1 MTTIRE
7 ILALSH
13 SRIHLL
19 GVAGSGMSG
28 LARILLQMGYQVS
41 GSDLQRTRTIE
52 KLIDRGLRFSQ
63 GHEKEELDS
72 VNLVVYSSAIRQDN
86 PVRRLAGEREIAC
99 VRRAECLAVL
109 SEQKQPLV
117 VAGMHGKTTT
127 SSMLAYV
134 LRSAGWRC
142 AHYIGAEIPILGES
156 ASMGEGEHFVI
167 EADES
172 DGTITLFKPRHSL
185 LLNIEE
191 EHLDHYGNLEA
202 ILKTFREFISNTTG
216 KVVYCADDKNTLLLC
231 SHHPTAVSYGFGS
244 QSDYRAIEVR
254 SQNFSS
260 QFQVQGRGQI
270 LGTVVLQIPGM
281 QNVSNALG
289 VVALATELGVPFDS
303 ITQALQEFRG
313 ANRRFEVKFRNQ
325 EFMVVDDYA
334 HHPTEIKATLSAA
347 KAGGWKRVIALFQPH
362 RYTRTQLLF
371 EEFINAFQD
380 AHLVFITDIYA
391 ASEMPI
397 ENVNGKGLSE
407 AIKKSGKVEKVEF
420 ESNLQTLRKR
430 VSREMQPGDLLLTLG
445 AGNIHQ
451 VALSLAQELNWF
463 SEMGK
468 LIGSDSKILRQEP
481 MSKHTSMRIGGPAQF
496 WFEPANEND
505 LVAIVR
511 YAHEHSIPVTVIG
524 RGSNLLVRDGGISGI
539 CIHLG
544 HPYFSEIIR
553 EGENLRVGA
562 GARLKAITTEARR
575 AQIGGLEYLEGI
587 PGNLGGALRMNAGA
601 MQGWTLDN
609 IVEVKMLDLQ
619 GHWHRKSRE
628 EIEVA
633 YRSVP
638 LFKTHIAV
646 SALVAGKSSTNEA
659 IEERLKQYSAK
670 RWDSQPAAPSAGCIF
685 KNPTEAPAGKL
696 VDELGLKNRQVG
708 KARVSEVHGN
718 FIVND
723 GGATA
728 SEVLQ
733 LISEIQET
741 VRSQRQ
747 IHLETE
753 VVIMGEDL

>member
-1 MTTIRE
+1 
-7 ILALSH
+7 
-13 SRIHLL
+13 
-19 GVAGSGMSG
+19 
-28 LARILLQMGYQVS
+28 
-41 GSDLQRTRTIE
+41 
-52 KLIDRGLRFSQ
+52 
-63 GHEKEELDS
+63 
-72 VNLVVYSSAIRQDN
+72 SSAIREDN
-86 PVRRLAGEREIAC
+86 VVRRQAGERGISC
-99 VRRAECLAVL
+99 IRRAECLAVL

-127 SSMLAYV
+127 ASMLAYV

-156 ASMGEGEHFVI
+156 ASIDEGEHFVI

-172 DGTITLFKPRHSL
+172 DGTITLFNPRHSL

-191 EHLDHYGNLEA
+191 EHLDHYGNLES

-216 KVVYCADDKNTLLLC
+216 KVVYCADDKNALLLC
-231 SHHPTAVSYGFGS
+231 SHHATAVSYGFGG

-260 QFQVQGRGQI
+260 QFQIQCRGKI
-270 LGTVVLQIPGM
+270 LGTVLLQIPGM

-289 VVALATELGVPFDS
+289 VVALATELGVPFDA
-303 ITQALQEFRG
+303 ITQALNQFRG
-313 ANRRFEVKFRNQ
+313 ASRRFEVKFRSN

-334 HHPTEIKATLSAA
+334 HHPTEIKATLAAA
-347 KAGGWKRVIALFQPH
+347 KAGGWSRVIALFQPH

-371 EEFINAFQD
+371 NEFVGAFSD
-380 AHLVFITDIYA
+380 ADLVFLTDIYA

-397 ENVNGKGLSE
+397 ENVSGKSL
-407 AIKKSGKVEKVEF
+407 ADAVKKSGGVSKVEYEA
-420 ESNLQTLRKR
+420 SLQTLRKR

-451 VALSLAQELNWF
+451 VALSLAQELTWF
-463 SEMGK
+463 CEMKKLVGSETK
-468 LIGSDSKILRQEP
+468 LLRQEP

-496 WFEPANEND
+496 WCEPASEID

-511 YAHEHSIPVTVIG
+511 YAHQHAIPITLIG

-544 HPYFSEIIR
+544 HSCFSSIEV
-553 EGENLRVGA
+553 EGETLKVGA
-562 GARLKAITTEARR
+562 GARLKSVTTEARR
-575 AQIGGLEYLEGI
+575 AKIGGLEFMEGI

-601 MQGWTLDN
+601 MQGWTMANVQD
-609 IVEVKMLDLQ
+609 VKMLDLQ
-619 GHWHRKSRE
+619 GNWHVKTRE
-628 EIEVA
+628 EIEVS

-646 SALVAGKSSTNEA
+646 SATLVGKRATQTE
-659 IEERLKQYSAK
+659 IDERLKQYSGK

-685 KNPTEAPAGKL
+685 KNPGESPAGKL
-696 VDELGLKNRQVG
+696 VDDLGLKNLHVG

-728 SEVLQ
+728 QDVLQ
-733 LISEIQET
+733 LISQIQTT
-741 VRSQRQ
+741 VKERRN
-747 IHLETE
+747 IALETE
-753 VVIMGEDL
+753 VMVIGEDL

>member
-1 MTTIRE
+1 MTTVRD
-7 ILALSH
+7 ILSVSH
-13 SRIHLL
+13 ARVHLL

-28 LARILLQMGYQVS
+28 LARILLQMGYRVS
-41 GSDLQRTRTIE
+41 GSDLQRSRTIE
-52 KLIDRGLRFSQ
+52 KLIERGLLFTQ
-63 GHEKEELDS
+63 GHEKDELDS
-72 VNLVVYSSAIRQDN
+72 VDLVVYSSAIREGN
-86 PVRRLAGEREIAC
+86 PVRRQAGELSIPC

-156 ASMGEGEHFVI
+156 ASIDEGAHFVI

-172 DGTITLFKPRHSL
+172 DGTITLFKPQHSL

-231 SHHPTAVSYGFGS
+231 SHHPTAVSYGFAS
-244 QSDYRAIEVR
+244 QSDYQAIEVR

-260 QFQVQGRGQI
+260 QFQIQNRGLI
-270 LGTVVLQIPGM
+270 LGTIVLQIPGI

-303 ITQALQEFRG
+303 IAQALCDFRS
-313 ANRRFEVKFRNQ
+313 ANRRFEVKFRNN

-334 HHPTEIKATLSAA
+334 HHPTEIKATLAAA
-347 KAGGWKRVIALFQPH
+347 KAGGWNRVIALFQPH
-362 RYTRTQLLF
+362 RYTRTHLLF
-371 EEFINAFQD
+371 AEFVNAFSD
-380 AHLVFITDIYA
+380 ANLVFLTDIYA
-391 ASEMPI
+391 ASETPI
-397 ENVNGKGLSE
+397 ENVNGKSLSE
-407 AIKKSGKVEKVEF
+407 AIQKSGGFEKVEF
-420 ESNLQTLRKR
+420 EANLQTLRKR
-430 VSREMQPGDLLLTLG
+430 VSREMQPGDLLITLG

-463 SEMGK
+463 SEMRK
-468 LIGSDSKILRQEP
+468 LISSDSKLLRQEP

-505 LVAIVR
+505 LVELVR
-511 YAHEHSIPVTVIG
+511 YAHEHSILVSVIG
-524 RGSNLLVRDGGISGI
+524 RGSNLLVRDGGISGL

-544 HPYFSEIIR
+544 HPYFSEI
-553 EGENLRVGA
+553 EVKGENLKVGA
-562 GARLKAITTEARR
+562 GAKLKAICTEARR
-575 AQIGGLEYLEGI
+575 AKVGGLEYLEGI

-609 IVEVKMLDLQ
+609 IIEVKMLDLQ
-619 GHWHRKSRE
+619 GNWHRKSRN
-628 EIEVA
+628 EIEVS

-646 SALVAGKSSTNEA
+646 SALISGKSSTTEE
-659 IEERLKQYSAK
+659 IEDRLKQYSDK

-685 KNPTEAPAGKL
+685 KNPSESPAGKL

-708 KARVSEVHGN
+708 KARVSEIHGN

-723 GGATA
+723 GGASA
-728 SEVLQ
+728 QEVLQ
-733 LISEIQET
+733 LISEIQAT
-741 VRSQRQ
+741 VKAKRQ
-747 IHLETE
+747 ITLETE
-753 VVIMGEDL
+753 VVIIGEDL